1 LCHGLFLLGF
11 VEAHEGFHEQFGVF
25 EGFGIRDGF
34 DAMAEHGLE
43 TVINMVSPFGIGYLG
58 VHHFDEGG

>member
-25 EGFGIRDGF
+25 EG
-34 DAMAEHGLE
+34 
-43 TVINMVSPFGIGYLG
+43 VSVGDLADQ
-58 VHHFDEGG
+58 V